1 MTDKSIESPE
11 TTHNTLQP
19 SAPPIMEGKE
29 SESLLDSTS
38 TPHTTEEL
46 NLTETDALTPPESDT
61 AQITDV
67 IELSIPAELSHT
79 LDQANATEF
88 HTETAQDTIKSQ
100 EIINPQESASETTA
114 NLSSTSKDNNSDL
127 TIPAPSAFIASDIH
141 VNIPPSEKL
150 SSTSLENS
158 NDTSPISSPSASSSA
173 SDTSPSLKERAAQL
187 EKGNQSFAG
196 IKEKFPNLG
205 RPLVLDEGKFPKGS
219 QISIWTITL
228 MVGAFVAWAAV
239 TPIKEVAV
247 SQGQVIPS
255 SFVKTVQ
262 HLEGGIVKD
271 ILVEDGSEVKK
282 GDILLRLESATAL
295 SDLEQMRVKEMGLRI
310 KAERL
315 RAFGMEEKPNFTA
328 FEKDFPNLVKD
339 QQSIYDMQ
347 DKNRNDQ
354 REVLK
359 KQIEQRKATLAVQ
372 EGRVQD
378 FEHQAGVLEKQRD
391 VIKGLYQK
399 RLKTGTEYRST
410 EDRLAAI
417 LVELNQARN
426 SVLES
431 LQGIREL
438 ESRVLELTT
447 RLRNEALME
456 MGNVTAEIAQVEEA
470 KTNLQDRVKRLD
482 VIAPSSGIVKGLKHT
497 TLHGVVQ
504 PGGEILQVVPK
515 ENMEVEAKV
524 QPKDVGK
531 LRPGQ
536 NVLVKVTAFDY
547 ARYGG
552 IKGKV
557 KSVSATTFTDEKNN
571 PFYRVF
577 ISLKKQYV
585 GASSKKQVIT
595 PGMMVQADIE
605 TDEKTLLQYLIKP
618 IYIALHDSFHER

>member
-1 MTDKSIESPE
+1 MTDKPTESPE
-11 TTHNTLQP
+11 TTESPTPPTLEAQDTGA
-19 SAPPIMEGKE
+19 S
-29 SESLLDSTS
+29 SESTAESTASHHDGDSSGGTS
-38 TPHTTEEL
+38 AH
-46 NLTETDALTPPESDT
+46 
-61 AQITDV
+61 ITD
-67 IELSIPAELSHT
+67 IIDLSIPAEHPQSVDIQSPT
-79 LDQANATEF
+79 SPDDG
-88 HTETAQDTIKSQ
+88 QDVDPT
-100 EIINPQESASETTA
+100 P
-114 NLSSTSKDNNSDL
+114 
-127 TIPAPSAFIASDIH
+127 PPAFIASDIH
-141 VNIPPSEKL
+141 VNAPPPPEALHPAPLETPKETSTPPS
-150 SSTSLENS
+150 T
-158 NDTSPISSPSASSSA
+158 P
-173 SDTSPSLKERAAQL
+173 SPSLKEREAQL
-187 EKGNQSFAG
+187 EKGNQAFAT

-205 RPLVLDEGKFPKGS
+205 RPLVLEEGKFPKGS

-228 MVGAFVAWAAV
+228 MVAAFVAWAAV

-271 ILVEDGSEVKK
+271 ILVEDGSDVQK

-328 FEKDFPNLVKD
+328 FENTLPNLVKD

-359 KQIEQRKATLAVQ
+359 KQIDQRKATLAVQ
-372 EGRVQD
+372 EGRVHD
-378 FEHQAGVLEKQRD
+378 LEHQAGVLEKQRD

-410 EDRLAAI
+410 EDRLAEI

-470 KTNLQDRVKRLD
+470 KTNLHDRVKRLD

-497 TLHGVVQ
+497 TLHGIIQ

-577 ISLKKQYV
+577 ISLQKQYV
-585 GASSKKQVIT
+585 GGTAKKQMIT